1 MAGQG
6 PAPKDP
12 RRRARANADPIPTT
26 LLRSESADQPPLPRP
41 PKWLVAWPAQTRR
54 WWAVWAASPQ
64 AEHFSSTDWDFLLDT
79 ALLHATVWQGEVKQ
93 LPELRLRVA
102 KLGAT
107 MEDRARLRMQF
118 AQADELDA
126 KRPPVSSSRERYGD
140 LRVLRAQTDDE

>member
-1 MAGQG
+1 MAGHG

-12 RRRARANADPIPTT
+12 RRRARVNADPIPTT
-26 LLRSESADQPPLPRP
+26 LLRSEAAAQPPLPRAP
-41 PKWLVAWPAQTRR
+41 NWLGPWPAQTRR
-54 WWAVWAASPQ
+54 WWAVWGASPQ

-79 ALLHATVWQGEVKQ
+79 ALLHATVWAGEVKQ

-126 KRPPVSSSRERYGD
+126 KRPPSSSSRERFGD
-140 LRVLRAQTDDE
+140 LRVMRPAVDE